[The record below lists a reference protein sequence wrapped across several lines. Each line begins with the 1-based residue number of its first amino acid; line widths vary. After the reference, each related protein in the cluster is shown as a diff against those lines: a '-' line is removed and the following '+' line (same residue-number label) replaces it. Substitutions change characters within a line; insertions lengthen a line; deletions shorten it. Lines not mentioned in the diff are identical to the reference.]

1 MTLKRIALITPP
13 YHSGVVESAGTW
25 LNLGFVYI
33 AGALRAAGYE
43 VDYYDA
49 MAHWHEWPQIR
60 ERITDFAPDVVATT
74 AFTPCIVDG
83 VELLR

>member
-1 MTLKRIALITPP
+1 MKKIKRVALVTAP

-25 LNLGFVYI
+25 LNLGFVYV

-49 MAHWHEWPQIR
+49 MALWHDEGQIR
-60 ERITDFAPDVVATT
+60 RAARGRT
-74 AFTPCIVDG
+74 
-83 VELLR
+83 